1 MKNKTVICVLACVL
15 VFFSSASVYARSV
28 KFEPVVEGQSLSLPV
43 DVVKL
48 EKSVRLS
55 LVSFDWRLVEEEPG
69 SVTAR
74 FEKSGGKIFAVI
86 RIFFS
91 EEGYRI
97 EYVDSKNLD
106 ANLEKKTIHGNY
118 VRWIANLDKTIY
130 TLYLK

>member
-1 MKNKTVICVLACVL
+1 MKRKTIIHVIMCAL
-15 VFFSSASVYARSV
+15 VFFASTSVYARSV

-48 EKSVRLS
+48 EKSVRLA

-86 RIFFS
+86 KIFFS
-91 EEGYRI
+91 DEGYRI

>member
-1 MKNKTVICVLACVL
+1 MKGKTIICVLMCVL
-15 VFFSSASVYARSV
+15 VFSASTSVYARSV

-43 DVVKL
+43 DVAKL
-48 EKSVRLS
+48 EKSVRLA

-74 FEKSGGKIFAVI
+74 FEKSGGKIFALI
-86 RIFFS
+86 KIFFS

-118 VRWIANLDKTIY
+118 VRWIANLDKNIY

>member
-48 EKSVRLS
+48 EKSVRLA

-74 FEKSGGKIFAVI
+74 FEKSGGKIFAII

-118 VRWIANLDKTIY
+118 VRWIANLDKNIY